1 MKATKSRLLVAGA
14 AIALSGTAAAANGD
28 TFMQWAPVIR
38 VTPVYTHVSEPQ
50 QQCWTERVTTT
61 DEYIDRY
68 GSSRVTMNPITHDV
82 QRCRTVDT
90 GRDVLDGYD
99 VTYRYQNRD
108 FTTRLAYDP
117 GDRIQVRVDVAPTPG

>member
-50 QQCWTERVTTT
+50 QQCWTEPRSWETMQRGWNVVGLAVRPQHAMRGHTAFLVCARRLAPDTVT
-61 DEYIDRY
+61 
-68 GSSRVTMNPITHDV
+68 P
-82 QRCRTVDT
+82 
-90 GRDVLDGYD
+90 
-99 VTYRYQNRD
+99 
-108 FTTRLAYDP
+108 TRLGRKRGRP
-117 GDRIQVRVDVAPTPG
+117 